1 MRVTYPEAE
10 FNFVD
15 VTALADSTAMSASIK
30 DFAEPALFLEDIRMK
45 EYGTMELNQFI
56 LDGSRAIFPS
66 QGAQDVPYWSDD
78 MSDEEGLFAVTPAL
92 EVRFTEAHSSVGIT
106 LYFSG
111 DIPETVVITWYTLYG
126 TWLESAE
133 FHPDGQAYFCSHN
146 VQNYGKLTFAF
157 PATAWPMR
165 YVKMD
170 YIEYGKLW
178 RLSRNNIK
186 SASVYEEI
194 DVTSATLSINTADI
208 EIVDTAG
215 EFSLSEQKGLWG
227 SLQKEQAV
235 HLLEYVDGNPVDCG
249 TFYLD
254 DWNSQKSLVKFS
266 MIDLIGV
273 IDKTN
278 FYGGKVYNRERAG
291 AIIASIMASCGVHD
305 YYVEDTVAEI
315 LLSGWLGIQ
324 SHRAALQQVAFACG
338 AVADCS
344 RSSGI
349 RIYRPDRY
357 VSHTIGLE
365 RKFIGSKISL
375 DEYISDV
382 SVAYTGYQLADESK
396 QISKNTLPE
405 GISRIEFS
413 APYLAGSVNV
423 SAGVI
428 REAAANYVV
437 VEMEQEG
444 ECLISGRKYEAV
456 ENIYTASL
464 NWTEA
469 GEVRKVKEY
478 KGCTLLDA
486 EKAKAVAERL
496 LNHYQMR
503 QMVEMRY
510 VNEGEAVGN
519 WCDIAMADGGQATT
533 SIISQTL
540 DLTGGNLATVKCRG
554 YSRNTTEFYFAGQ
567 ELYAGE
573 AGGII

>member
-10 FNFVD
+10 FNFID
-15 VTALADSTAMSASIK
+15 VTALADSSAMSTSIK

-45 EYGTMELNQFI
+45 EYGTMELNQFV

-66 QGAQDVPYWSDD
+66 QGVQDVPYWSDD
-78 MSDEEGLFAVTPAL
+78 MSDEAGRFAVPPTL
-92 EVRFTEAHSSVGIT
+92 EIRFTESHSSVGIT

-111 DIPETVVITWYTLYG
+111 DIPETVVITWYTVYG
-126 TWLESAE
+126 TRLESAE
-133 FHPDGQAYFCSHN
+133 FHPDGQVYFCSHN
-146 VQNYGKLTFAF
+146 VQNYGKILFEFHGTV
-157 PATAWPMR
+157 WPKR

-178 RLSRNNIK
+178 RLSRDNIK
-186 SASVYEEI
+186 SASVYEEV

-208 EIVDTAG
+208 EIVDAAG

-278 FYGGKVYNRERAG
+278 FYGGRIYSGERAG
-291 AIIASIMASCGVHD
+291 VIIADIMASCGVQD
-305 YYVEDTVAEI
+305 YYVEDTVAET

-324 SHRAALQQVAFACG
+324 SHRAALQQVTFACG

-344 RSSGI
+344 RSAGI

-357 VSHTIGLE
+357 VSHTIGLD

-382 SVAYTGYQLADESK
+382 SVSYTDYQLAGEVG
-396 QISKNTLPE
+396 QISKNILPE
-405 GISRIEFS
+405 GISKIEFS
-413 APYLAGSVNV
+413 VPYLASSVNV

-428 REAAANYVV
+428 REATTNYVV

-444 ECLISGRKYEAV
+444 ECLISGRKYEAI
-456 ENIYTASL
+456 ENTYTASL
-464 NWTEA
+464 NWTDA

-478 KGCTLLDA
+478 KGCTLLNA
-486 EKAKAVAERL
+486 ERARSAAERL
-496 LNHYQMR
+496 LHHYQMR

-510 VNEGEAVGN
+510 VNEGEAVGS
-519 WCDIAMADGGQATT
+519 WCDIALTGGGQATT
-533 SIISQTL
+533 GIVSQTL

-554 YSRNTTEFYFAGQ
+554 YSRNTTDFYFTGQ
-567 ELYAGE
+567 ELYAGG
-573 AGGII
+573 GGII

>member
-10 FNFVD
+10 FNFID
-15 VTALADSTAMSASIK
+15 VTALGDSRAMSASIK
-30 DFAEPALFLEDIRMK
+30 EFAEPALFLEDIRMRD
-45 EYGTMELNQFI
+45 YGTMELNQFV
-56 LDGSRAIFPS
+56 LDGSKAIFPS
-66 QGAQDVPYWSDD
+66 QGARDVAYWSDD
-78 MSDEEGLFAVTPAL
+78 ISDDRGHFAVPPAL
-92 EVRFTEAHSSVGIT
+92 DVSFAEAHSSVGIT

-111 DIPETVVITWYTLYG
+111 DIPETVVITWYTVYG
-126 TWLESAE
+126 TRLEAVE
-133 FHPDGQAYFCSHN
+133 FHPDRQVYFCSHN
-146 VQNYGKLTFAF
+146 VQNYGKLSFSF
-157 PATAWPMR
+157 PNTAWPER

-178 RLSRNNIK
+178 KLSRDTIK

-208 EIVDTAG
+208 EIVDAEG
-215 EFSLSEQKGLWG
+215 DFSLSEQKGLWD

-235 HLLEYVDGNPVDCG
+235 HLLEYVDGSPVDCG

-278 FYGGKVYNRERAG
+278 FYEGKIYNRERAG
-291 AIIASIMASCGVHD
+291 TIIAAIMESCGVRD
-305 YYVEDTVAEI
+305 YFVEDTVAET

-324 SHRAALQQVAFACG
+324 SHREALQQVTFACG

-344 RSSGI
+344 RSSRI
-349 RIYRPDRY
+349 RIYRPDQY

-365 RKFIGSKISL
+365 RKFMGSKISL
-375 DEYISDV
+375 DEYVSDV
-382 SVAYTGYQLADESK
+382 SVSYTEYQLDSESR
-396 QISKNTLPE
+396 QISKNTLPA
-405 GISRIEFS
+405 GSSRIEFS
-413 APYLAGSVNV
+413 DPYLAGSVSV
-423 SAGVI
+423 GAGVI
-428 REAAANYVV
+428 RAVSVNYVV

-444 ECLISGRKYEAV
+444 ECLISGQKYETI
-456 ENIYTASL
+456 ENTCTAGL
-464 NWTEA
+464 AWTEA
-469 GEVRKVKEY
+469 GEVRKVREY
-478 KGCTLLDA
+478 KGCTLMDA
-486 EKAKAVAERL
+486 EKARSAAERI

-510 VNEGEAVGN
+510 VNEGEAAGN
-519 WCDIAMADGGQATT
+519 WCDIALVGGGQATT
-533 SIISQTL
+533 GIVSQTL

-554 YSRNTTEFYFAGQ
+554 YSRNTTDFYFAGQ

-573 AGGII
+573 GGII